1 MNERGLEMVA
11 CAVVKSLASL
21 WQKADAGKQ
30 SAWVILIS
38 SPPNL
43 AILRTFRAHC

>member
-11 CAVVKSLASL
+11 CAVVKSLALL
-21 WQKADAGKQ
+21 WQKTDADKQ
-30 SAWVILIS
+30 STWVILILS
-38 SPPNL
+38 LPNL